1 LNGLMMASIFFT
13 ERLPGSFIFRTA
25 DLLHIGRDAQVV
37 RPLAL
42 DHPQDAA
49 PVPASTRH
57 TFSLPELTAG
67 EQDIQSRLL

>member
-1 LNGLMMASIFFT
+1 
-13 ERLPGSFIFRTA
+13 
-25 DLLHIGRDAQVV
+25 LLHIGRDAQVV

-67 EQDIQSRLL
+67 EQDIQSRLLQKQGLCQVVEGADF